1 MFRCV
6 CMCVIIVGKE
16 NKKARVKF
24 FKEVSIGFYHY
35 INNTKI
41 LTCKYEAKKENR
53 TSLHRTSFQCSEIQ
67 GCRRFMET
75 NSMTWF

>member
-1 MFRCV
+1 
-6 CMCVIIVGKE
+6 MCDESGDRKQRT
-16 NKKARVKF
+16 RVKF

-35 INNTKI
+35 VKDIKI
-41 LTCKYEAKKENR
+41 FLCKYEVKRENVIF
-53 TSLHRTSFQCSEIQ
+53 LHRTSFQCSEIQ